1 MIVVVQER
9 GLMRKPRRKFTF
21 EGQGKNRDRQK
32 KKITRASETGQQ
44 EPGVHQVMEG
54 KGHGVDF

>member
-1 MIVVVQER
+1 
-9 GLMRKPRRKFTF
+9 MRKPRRKFTF